1 MPPQPPTTGRP
12 SAPKRRG
19 AYYTPEAV
27 AALLARWAVR
37 SADDRVLDPAC
48 GDGRFLTYA
57 SHSVGV
63 EQDGNAAEQARSRA
77 PTARVCHHEFF
88 DWAQRERMA
97 GNRFDCAMGNPP
109 FIRYQTWSG
118 GVRRRAFGLC
128 VELGVAFS
136 GLSASWAP
144 FLVVAAGLLRPGGRL
159 AFVVPA
165 AIGHARYAEPLVEY
179 LVSHFADVRIVAVRR
194 KLFPRLSEDCWL
206 LFADGFGGATDVID
220 LAAVDALR
228 PRDDAPP
235 TATVRVP
242 VSEWRAA
249 WGRRLR
255 PYLLSARA
263 RLLYQA
269 AATAADSGLHSRARA
284 NGGNPHNGREEEE
297 APRRAGTPR
306 SAVRLGAL
314 ATVDLGYVSGANSFF
329 HLTPSDAAKAGIPA
343 RFLQTTVSSAR
354 VLPLGELTKD
364 TVDSWHR
371 NDATMFLLRIPG
383 NGARLPV
390 AVRRYLDSDA
400 GQCARQGYK
409 CRHRTPWYAVPDVRV
424 PDFFL
429 SYMAG
434 RTAKLVKNTANAS
447 CANALHGVRLR
458 RTAHCAI
465 LQRAWHTPLAQLSCE
480 IEGHALGGGMLK
492 LEPREAARVIL
503 PSAPRA
509 NGKPQ
514 RDIEEAVATLR
525 SWRHFAE
532 GHNQDARPCRD

>member
-1 MPPQPPTTGRP
+1 MPPQPKQTHLAGPR
-12 SAPKRRG
+12 KRRG

-27 AALLARWAVR
+27 AAMLARWAVR
-37 SADDRVLDPAC
+37 STSDRVLDPAC

-57 SHSVGV
+57 THSVGV
-63 EQDGNAAEQARSRA
+63 EQDGNAAAQAQGRV
-77 PTARVCHHEFF
+77 PTARVCQDEFF
-88 DWAQRERMA
+88 AWARRERAA
-97 GNRFDCAMGNPP
+97 GRRFDCAIGNPP
-109 FIRYQTWSG
+109 FIRYQTWND
-118 GVRRRAFGLC
+118 GVRRRAFSLC
-128 VELGVAFS
+128 TELGVAFS

-144 FLVVAAGLLRPGGRL
+144 FLVAAAGLLRPGGRL

-179 LVSHFADVRIVAVRR
+179 LVSHFAAVRIVAVRR

-228 PRDDAPP
+228 PEDETPP
-235 TATVRVP
+235 NPTVHVP
-242 VSEWRAA
+242 VSEWRTA

-263 RLLYQA
+263 RLRYQA
-269 AATAADSGLHSRARA
+269 AATAADSGLHSRALA
-284 NGGNPHNGREEEE
+284 NGGNLHNGREEEE
-297 APRRAGTPR
+297 ATRRAPTR

-314 ATVDLGYVSGANSFF
+314 ATVDLGYVSGANNFF
-329 HLTPSDAAKAGIPA
+329 HLTPSGAAKAGIPA

-364 TVDSWHR
+364 TVDSWRR
-371 NDATMFLLRIPG
+371 NDETMFLLRILS
-383 NGARLPV
+383 NGTRLPT

-400 GQCARQGYK
+400 GQRARQGYK

-434 RTAKLVKNTANAS
+434 RTPKLVKNAANAS
-447 CANALHGVRLR
+447 CANALHGVTLR
-458 RTAHCAI
+458 RNAHCAV

-525 SWRHFAE
+525 SWRHFDE
-532 GHNQDARPCRD
+532 